1 MQKLRWLLW
10 PFSVL
15 YDAITRLRNVGF
27 DRGWLPSVKFDIP
40 VWTIGNLSTGGTG
53 KTPMTE
59 YLLRRFLSTR
69 HMAVLSRG
77 YGRKTKGFRWV
88 TSDGKV
94 TDFGD
99 EPLQM
104 KRKFPDLPLAV
115 DAHRRAGINKIMTE
129 VPEVDLIILD
139 DAFQHRYVY
148 PSKTVLLTA
157 YGNLYADDCL
167 LPAGNLRESSLG
179 AKRAD
184 VVVVTKCPQ
193 KMSGQEKSLIEKK
206 LNLTA
211 GKNLFFSRLSYA
223 DTVIGD
229 NNKIPLAD
237 FIKTPF
243 TLVTGIANPA
253 PLVTFMQEQGA
264 NFEHLK
270 FDDHHFFTS
279 KEIDQLNDKS
289 LILTTEK
296 DYIRLKGRVNIPL
309 YYLEIEMIFLE
320 KEDAFLS
327 ALG

>member
-15 YDAITRLRNVGF
+15 YDAITRLRNIGF
-27 DRGWLPSVKFDIP
+27 DRGCLPSVKFDIP

-69 HMAVLSRG
+69 RIAVLSRG

-88 TSDGKV
+88 TSDGKA
-94 TDFGD
+94 TAFGD

-104 KRKFPDLPLAV
+104 KRKFPDLPIVV
-115 DAHRRAGINKIMTE
+115 DAHRRAGIQRIKSQI
-129 VPEVDLIILD
+129 PEVNLILLD
-139 DAFQHRYVY
+139 DAFQHRYVK
-148 PSKTVLLTA
+148 PSKSILLTA
-157 YGNLYADDCL
+157 YDNLYVDDRL
-167 LPAGNLRESSLG
+167 LPAGNLRESSCG

-211 GKNLFFSRLSYA
+211 DKNLFFSTLRYA

-229 NNKIPLAD
+229 RNKIPLAD
-237 FIKTPF
+237 FIKGPF

-279 KEIDQLNDKS
+279 REIDQLNDKS

>member
-1 MQKLRWLLW
+1 MQKLRRLLW

-69 HMAVLSRG
+69 RMAVLSRG

-88 TSDGKV
+88 TSDGKA

-104 KRKFPDLPLAV
+104 KRKFPDLPIAV
-115 DAHRRAGINKIMTE
+115 DAHRRAGIQKIKSQI
-129 VPEVDLIILD
+129 PEVNLILLD
-139 DAFQHRYVY
+139 DAFQHRYVQ
-148 PSKTVLLTA
+148 PSKTILLTA
-157 YGNLYADDCL
+157 YGNLYVDDRL
-167 LPAGNLRESSLG
+167 LPVGNLRESSCG

-184 VVVVTKCPQ
+184 VVVVTKCPRE
-193 KMSGQEKSLIEKK
+193 MNGEEKSSIEKK
-206 LNLTA
+206 LKLTA
-211 GKNLFFSRLSYA
+211 GKNLFFSTLSYA
-223 DTVIGD
+223 ETVIGD
-229 NNKIPLAD
+229 THKIPLAD
-237 FIKTPF
+237 FTKAPF

-253 PLVTFMQEQGA
+253 PLVTFLQEQGA

-279 KEIDQLNDKS
+279 KEIDQLNKKS
-289 LILTTEK
+289 LVLTTEK
-296 DYIRLKGRVNIPL
+296 DYTRLQGHLKSPL
-309 YYLEIEMIFLE
+309 YYLAVEMCFLDHE
-320 KEDAFLS
+320 EAFLS